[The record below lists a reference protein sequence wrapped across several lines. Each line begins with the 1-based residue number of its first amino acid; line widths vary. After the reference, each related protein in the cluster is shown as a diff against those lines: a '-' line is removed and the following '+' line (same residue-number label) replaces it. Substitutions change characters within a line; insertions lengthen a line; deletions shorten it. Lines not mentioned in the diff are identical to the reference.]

1 MLVRRSALVALA
13 EQGGCLRGATVVLF
27 CSKTSVARVNS
38 LAADP
43 DARGQGIALALLQ
56 HAKQRAQAAGSAVL
70 RLKTRTDNT
79 VAQTLFAKRGFVRC
93 GRRAVY

>member
-56 HAKQRAQAAGSAVL
+56 HANRQHCRADAV
-70 RLKTRTDNT
+70 R
-79 VAQTLFAKRGFVRC
+79 QTAFVRC